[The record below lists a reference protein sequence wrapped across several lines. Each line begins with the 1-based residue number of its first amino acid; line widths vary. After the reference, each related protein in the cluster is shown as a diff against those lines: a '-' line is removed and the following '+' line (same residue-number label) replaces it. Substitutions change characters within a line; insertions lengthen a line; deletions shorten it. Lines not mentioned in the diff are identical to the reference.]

1 VTTMYH
7 SAPYLEEFYER
18 VTKAAE
24 KITRNFEIIFVNDG
38 SPDNSL
44 EIAVALHEKDS
55 RVVVV
60 DLSRN
65 FGHHRA
71 MMTGLSY
78 ARGERVF
85 LIDCDLEE
93 EPELLEAFWQKLDE
107 EACDVVYG
115 VQESRK
121 GGPFERVTGEIFY
134 RVFNRLSGIRMPHNI
149 VTARLMSARYVKSLL
164 LYKERELFL
173 AGIWH
178 LTGYRQEPIVIKKH
192 SREETTYSLRKK
204 VALAINAVVSFSDK
218 PLIYIFY
225 SGLCIS
231 SISILYILY
240 LVLRKIVYGI
250 TISGWTSLIVS
261 VWFLGGLTIFFL
273 GVIGIYVSRI
283 FVETKQR
290 PYSIIRVVYGREGSD
305 LRVPHEK

>member
-1 VTTMYH
+1 MYH

-18 VTKAAE
+18 VSKSAKE
-24 KITRNFEIIFVNDG
+24 ITDDYEIIFVNDG

-44 EIAVALHEKDS
+44 DIAVALHEKDS
-55 RVVVV
+55 RVSVV

-71 MMTGLSY
+71 MMTGLGY
-78 ARGERVF
+78 ARGEKVF

-93 EPELLEAFWQKLDE
+93 EPELLATFHEKFTNDG
-107 EACDVVYG
+107 CDVVYG
-115 VQESRK
+115 VQKTRK
-121 GGPFERVTGEIFY
+121 GGAFERISGNIFY
-134 RVFNRLSGIRMPHNI
+134 TLFNRLSGIRMPHNL

-178 LTGYRQEPIVIKKH
+178 ITGYRQEPLFITKL
-192 SREETTYSLRKK
+192 SRDGTNYSLRKK
-204 VALAINAVVSFSDK
+204 FALAINAITSFSDK
-218 PLIYIFY
+218 PLIFIFY
-225 SGLCIS
+225 TGIFIS
-231 SISILYILY
+231 SISLLYILY
-240 LVLRKIVYGI
+240 LFCRKIFSGI

-261 VWFLGGLTIFFL
+261 VWFLGGLTIFFI
-273 GVIGIYVSRI
+273 GVIGMYLSRV

-290 PYSIIRVVYGREGSD
+290 PYAIIRAIYGWD
-305 LRVPHEK
+305 KDEKDI